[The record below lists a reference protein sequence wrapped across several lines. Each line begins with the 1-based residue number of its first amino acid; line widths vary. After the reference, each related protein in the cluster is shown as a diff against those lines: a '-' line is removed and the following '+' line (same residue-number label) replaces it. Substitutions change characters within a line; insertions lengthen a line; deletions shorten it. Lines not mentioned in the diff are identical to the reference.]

1 EHGERGH
8 HGEDQKRQPPCGGA
22 RRERRSEAPGDEDG
36 LRAEAVSD
44 LFAQLQGERHALPG
58 GGGLIR
64 ARTDREGDE
73 AQREHLAAQ
82 PFLREATQR
91 GTVERVGLGTE
102 LAAAGVI
109 EQVPEAS
116 AAVVEEGLIGVALAA
131 ADLLLQER
139 LEGRDA
145 GGGQGQVLAP
155 QIPPRVALD
164 EPRLR
169 QGDEDEQSLAAQG
182 AEGEAHRITLR
193 ARAEVVA
200 APLGGER
207 ASNAEPAVTP
217 EREQV
222 GAGPCRVE
230 RSGRAG
236 LELDSALRDAL
247 SASVSDGGPSDAA
260 EGGDAGEEQ
269 ATGEHVARP

>member
-1 EHGERGH
+1 
-8 HGEDQKRQPPCGGA
+8 
-22 RRERRSEAPGDEDG
+22 
-36 LRAEAVSD
+36 
-44 LFAQLQGERHALPG
+44 
-58 GGGLIR
+58 
-64 ARTDREGDE
+64 
-73 AQREHLAAQ
+73 
-82 PFLREATQR
+82 
-91 GTVERVGLGTE
+91 TVERVGLGKQ

-109 EQVPEAS
+109 LQVSEAG
-116 AAVVEEGLIGVALAA
+116 AAVVVEGLLGAA
-131 ADLLLQER
+131 HARADRLVQDH
-139 LEGRDA
+139 LEGRGA
-145 GGGQGQVLAP
+145 GGEQGRGLAARS
-155 QIPPRVALD
+155 PPRVARD
-164 EPRLR
+164 GPRRR
-169 QGDEDEQSLAAQG
+169 QGGGDERSLAARG